1 MAQLA
6 RYIKDP
12 DERKRYSI
20 DYSEWLDDGERMLTV
35 TPTLAPSD
43 ADPVLVQD
51 VQIDPSERSVQYY
64 LEGGTANVDYTI
76 LFTVTTSGNQT
87 KEDVI
92 VCAVRTSNPVL

>member
-20 DYSEWLDDGERMLTV
+20 DYSEWLDDGERLLTV
-35 TPTLAPSD
+35 SAAVAPSD
-43 ADPVLVQD
+43 ATPILVQD
-51 VQIDPSERSVQYY
+51 VQIDPSETLVQYY
-64 LEGGTANVDYTI
+64 LEGGAPDVDYTI

-92 VCAVRTSNPVL
+92 ICAVRVSNPAL